1 MKNRKLIL
9 ALFAGVCLIQWAVL
23 GGDVLTRENIQT
35 VGVKHLFKCQGYD
48 PVDVFRG
55 NYIALRFDIENDPF
69 IPDEYDSTRYSR
81 EYFVTFRVDSLGY
94 SKLDAVTIQQ
104 PSTDDYLKME
114 ASYYGVDNS
123 RIEVPFKKY
132 FVNEDKA
139 EEIERQYQE
148 ATRANSNVET
158 YLEVYIHEGKFAVGE
173 LVFKP

>member
-23 GGDVLTRENIQT
+23 GGDVITRENIQS
-35 VGVKHLFKCQGYD
+35 VGVKHLFKCEGYD

-55 NYIALRFDIENDPF
+55 NYIALRFDIEDDSF
-69 IPDEYDSTRYSR
+69 VPDVYDSTGYRGG
-81 EYFVTFRVDSLGY
+81 YFVTFSLDSLGY
-94 SKLDAVTIQQ
+94 SKISTVTIGQ
-104 PSTDDYLKME
+104 PSTDDYLKMD
-114 ASYYGVDNS
+114 AYYYPERGS
-123 RIEVPFKKY
+123 RMEVPFNKY

-139 EEIERQYQE
+139 EEIERQYRE

-158 YLEVYIHEGKFAVGE
+158 YLEVYVHKGKFVVGE